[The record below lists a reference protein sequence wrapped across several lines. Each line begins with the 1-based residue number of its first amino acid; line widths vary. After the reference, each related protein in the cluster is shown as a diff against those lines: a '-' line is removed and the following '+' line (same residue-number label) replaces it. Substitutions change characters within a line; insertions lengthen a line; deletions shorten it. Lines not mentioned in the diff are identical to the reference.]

1 MAVMTEEYQK
11 EFLKKT
17 RYGYLTTLSSR
28 GGFPR
33 TVPIWFD
40 WNNSM
45 IRIFSVVN
53 SHKLKRIEKDPR
65 VTMLVANDMDER
77 EAWVSFEGNAN
88 INSEGAIELVEKLAN
103 KYWDLSNPEIKQT
116 VERWKS
122 RPEIF
127 RIIEFTP
134 TRIRTYYD

>member
-1 MAVMTEEYQK
+1 MAIMTEEYQK
-11 EFLKKT
+11 EFLNKT

-40 WNNSM
+40 WDNYK

-53 SHKLKRIEKDPR
+53 SNKLKRIEKDPR
-65 VTMLVANDMDER
+65 VTMLVANDTNEH
-77 EAWVSFEGNAN
+77 EAWVSFEGKAN
-88 INSEGAIELVEKLAN
+88 INSEDAIELVEKLAN

-122 RPEIF
+122 SPEIF
-127 RIIEFTP
+127 RIIEFAP